1 MTELPPLAD
10 THCHLCLGE
19 FTADVEDVL
28 ARSRRAGVD
37 RILVP
42 GIDLDSSRRAIELAE
57 AHDEIY
63 AAVGVHPHKAADY
76 TPEVRAALR
85 RLAEAPKVVAIGE
98 IGLDFYRNLS
108 PRQAQERAF
117 ADQLDLAA
125 EVSLPVVVHNREAT
139 EAVLATLLPWA
150 ARRDHPGV
158 LHAYSSD
165 TATADQAAAAGFF
178 FGIAGPIT
186 YPTAG
191 AAVDVAARLP
201 MQAVLTETD
210 APYLTPHPHRGHRN
224 EPAHVALVA
233 EALARIWAQ
242 DIGQTRRMAW
252 DNADALF
259 HWTDGTQDR
268 HLL

>member
-1 MTELPPLAD
+1 MTGLPPLAD
-10 THCHLCLGE
+10 THCHLCLRE
-19 FTADVEDVL
+19 FADDVDEVL

-42 GIDLDSSRRAIELAE
+42 GIDLESSRKAVELAE
-57 AHDEIY
+57 THEEVY
-63 AAVGVHPHKAADY
+63 AAVGVHPHNAADY
-76 TPEVRAALR
+76 TSEVRRSLR
-85 RLAEAPKVVAIGE
+85 RMAEAPKVVAIGE

-108 PRQAQERAF
+108 PRPAQERAF
-117 ADQLDLAA
+117 ADQLDLAT

-139 EAVLATLLPWA
+139 EAVLETLLPWA
-150 ARRDHPGV
+150 TDRARPGV

-165 TATADQAAAAGFF
+165 FPTARQAAEAGLF

-186 YPTAG
+186 FTKAG
-191 AAVDVAARLP
+191 AAAQIAASLP
-201 MQAVLTETD
+201 MDAVVTETD

-233 EALARIWAQ
+233 EALARIRAR
-242 DIGQTRRMAW
+242 DIGEIRRMAW
-252 DNADALF
+252 ENADALF
-259 HWTDGTQDR
+259 HWTHGTEDR